1 MRSILLLLTFLATY
15 TAQAALSPSADTT
28 RPRYVPT
35 RTDIQQDVRRLNT
48 SGAVLAV
55 GGAGMLT
62 TGIFLLDNAA
72 KHDEWDTPNSNIIG
86 GVILLIA
93 GTFCLLATIPL
104 FIVAGHKK
112 RKYLRGD
119 VSFGTEKID
128 GIQMPRVT
136 QTSFPAIGFKLRF

>member
-1 MRSILLLLTFLATY
+1 MRSILLLLTLLATFS
-15 TAQAALSPSADTT
+15 AQAALTPFADTT

-35 RTDIQQDVRRLNT
+35 RADIQQDVRRLNT

-119 VSFGTEKID
+119 VAFGSEKVDDIH
-128 GIQMPRVT
+128 MPKM
-136 QTSFPAIGFKLRF
+136 SFPTIGFKLRF